1 MKIAVYF
8 LYCDPKFLSLI
19 EGIEL
24 DQTFEKKLIA
34 WDTENTDDAKKNL
47 LCEWKDKPPGVV
59 VCIHETFHPFLCL
72 NSLPYEYRRRWLF
85 YEKPEVCHPQ
95 FVMNCYMN
103 YISEQTN
110 DCNPLLSV
118 ITTTYKSKHRIL
130 RPYQSLLDQTFTN
143 WEWIIVDD
151 TDGSK
156 EEIDEQWTMLENL
169 EKSDIRIRVYK
180 PARHSGFIGEMKKY
194 ACGLARGEWLLE
206 LDHDDDIVPE
216 LLQWIVES
224 IKKHPKAT
232 FIYSDCIEL
241 YEDNMQNFHYGEFF
255 GMGYGAYYTTLYK
268 NRFQHV
274 CLGVPINRV
283 TVSHIV
289 GVPNH
294 IRCWKTS
301 FYHSIGGHNHHLPVA
316 DDYELML
323 RTFLHSD
330 TWVRIAE
337 LGYIQYRNRNGNN
350 FTFLRN
356 QLIQDLV
363 RITYMKHA
371 DNLTKRFQLLLEGT
385 KNNDKICFLEKPI
398 FKYHEIPYYPIEKV
412 FVPNENPITFSIILP
427 TYNRAEPLI
436 DAIRSIVSQS
446 YPHWILYIIGDKC
459 PVLEGLMNAI
469 KDSGQYH
476 PNFRWWN
483 LQENNGAG
491 GAVPRNYGLTIA
503 QSEWIAYLD
512 DDNTWGPNHLQS
524 MADNI
529 KADGDLQFLFSSF
542 NVDGKPF
549 ITQYPVWGGLDTSA
563 VVHKRHLIYKYG
575 LWKDRNEAN
584 YNHDYEYFSRFEQ
597 EKWKATEQTTM
608 NYSTK
613 FNNQNLEMIQQLYEF
628 NKNAYLK
635 QKSCS
640 KTILGNDDGILKQP
654 A

>member
-8 LYCDPKFLSLI
+8 VYCDSSLREPI
-19 EGIEL
+19 ESLGI
-24 DQTFEKKLIA
+24 DPTFEKKHFI
-34 WDTENTDDAKKNL
+34 WPVDTEKSQEAKDNL
-47 LCEWKDKPPGVV
+47 LKEWRDVPPGVL
-59 VCIHETFHPFLCL
+59 VCVHDTFRPFLCL
-72 NSLPYEYRRRWLF
+72 NVLPYEYRRRWLF
-85 YEKPEVCHPQ
+85 YENVQNCHPQ
-95 FVMNCYMN
+95 FILNCYMN
-103 YISEQTN
+103 YISEHTN

-118 ITTTYKSKHRIL
+118 VTTAYKSKHRIL
-130 RPYQSLLDQTFTN
+130 RPYQSLLAQTFTN

-151 TDGSK
+151 TDGTP
-156 EEIDEQWTMLENL
+156 EEQEEQWQTLKNL
-169 EKSDIRIRVYK
+169 EVSDIRIRVYK

-194 ACGLARGEWLLE
+194 GCGLARGEWLLE

-216 LLQWIVES
+216 LLQWIVDS
-224 IKKHPKAT
+224 IKKHPSAS
-232 FIYSDCIEL
+232 FIYSDCIEV
-241 YEDNMQNFHYGEFF
+241 YEDNMQDFHYGEFF

-316 DDYELML
+316 DDYELLL

-330 TWVRIAE
+330 TWVRIAD

-363 RITYMKHA
+363 RLTYMKHA
-371 DNLTKRFQLLLEGT
+371 DDLTKRFEKLLQGT
-385 KNNDKICFLEKPI
+385 KNYNKICYLEKPI
-398 FKYHEIPYYPIEKV
+398 FKHSEVSYYPLEKV
-412 FVPNENPITFSIILP
+412 YVPGQCDLTFSIIMP
-427 TYNRAEPLI
+427 TYNRAEHLI
-436 DAIRSIVSQS
+436 EAIRSVISQT

-459 PVLEGLMNAI
+459 PVLSDVMNAI
-469 KDSGQYH
+469 KDSNQYH
-476 PNFRWWN
+476 PQIRWWN

-512 DDNTWGPNHLQS
+512 DDNTWSADHLQS
-524 MADNI
+524 MVEEINKDSS
-529 KADGDLQFLFSSF
+529 LQFLFSSF

-549 ITQYPVWGGLDTSA
+549 ITKYPVWGGLDTSA
-563 VVHKRHLIYKYG
+563 VVHRHNLIYKYG
-575 LWKDRNEAN
+575 LWKDRTEAN
-584 YNHDYEYFSRFEQ
+584 YNHDYEYFSRFLSER
-597 EKWKATEQTTM
+597 WKATEKTTL

-613 FNNQNLEMIQQLYEF
+613 FNNQSLEVIQQLYHF
-628 NKNAYLK
+628 NSEIYLK
-635 QKSCS
+635 EQSNTENIIK
-640 KTILGNDDGILKQP
+640 KLGI
-654 A
+654 